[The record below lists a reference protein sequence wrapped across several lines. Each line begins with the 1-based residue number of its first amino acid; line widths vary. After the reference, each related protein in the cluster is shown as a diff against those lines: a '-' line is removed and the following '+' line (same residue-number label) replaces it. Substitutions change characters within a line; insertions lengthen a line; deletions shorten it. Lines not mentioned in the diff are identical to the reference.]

1 MATLTIRNLPD
12 EVHRA
17 LRILAAQHGR
27 STEAETRAILTQSVE
42 AKERIR
48 VGTEIRRFAESFSGA
63 ELGVRRDNAPIEPAS
78 FE

>member
-27 STEAETRAILTQSVE
+27 STEAETRAILTQRVE
-42 AKERIR
+42 AKERLHI
-48 VGTEIRRFAESFSGA
+48 GTEIRRFAESFGGA
-63 ELGVRRDNAPIEPAS
+63 ELDVRRDSASIEPAS